1 LVAASAKC
9 YLRLHPVTGGSSS
22 GSVC

>member
-22 GSVC
+22 GNVC